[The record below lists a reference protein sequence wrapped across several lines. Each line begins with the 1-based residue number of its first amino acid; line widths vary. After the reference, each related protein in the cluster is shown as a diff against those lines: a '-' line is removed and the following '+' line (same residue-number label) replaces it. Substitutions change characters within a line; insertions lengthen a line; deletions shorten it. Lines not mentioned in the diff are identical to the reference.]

1 MSRPIEIIGTVF
13 EGELLENEPLARHT
27 SLKVGG
33 PADIFAVPRDIR
45 DLQRLV
51 KALIELQ
58 IPWLVIGGGYNLLV
72 RDGGFRGIVFS
83 LSKIDTLA
91 VRDCGAIRAEA
102 GGRNIDLARLAE
114 AHGLSGLEFLVGIP
128 GTIGGALRMNAGAH
142 GGEIFDHLVS
152 LEILVEGE
160 IRKYDKKTLK
170 YGYRRLQLDTKE
182 IIIAA
187 NFQLT
192 AGTHEDISAA
202 MDSCL
207 LKRREAQQVRF
218 PNAGSF
224 FKNPQGHAAW
234 RLIDQAGL
242 RGQTV
247 GGAQVSEVHTNFLVN
262 RGAATSTDF
271 LRLAAIIKERV
282 FSTSGVTLEEEVR
295 IVGEDYSWPPR
306 N

>member
-27 SLKVGG
+27 SLRVGG

-51 KALIELQ
+51 KTLIELQ

-72 RDGGFRGIVFS
+72 RDGGFRGVVLL
-83 LSKIDTLA
+83 LSKIDTLT
-91 VRDCGAIRAEA
+91 VRDCGDIRAEA

-152 LEILVEGE
+152 LETLVDGV

-187 NFQLT
+187 NFQL
-192 AGTHEDISAA
+192 ANGTHEDISAA
-202 MDSCL
+202 MDTCL

-224 FKNPQGHAAW
+224 FRNPEGQSAW

-242 RGQTV
+242 RGLKV
-247 GGAQVSEVHTNFLVN
+247 DGAQVSEVHTNFLIN

-282 FSTSGVTLEEEVR
+282 FSTSGVVLEEEVR
-295 IVGEDYSWPPR
+295 IVGED
-306 N
+306 